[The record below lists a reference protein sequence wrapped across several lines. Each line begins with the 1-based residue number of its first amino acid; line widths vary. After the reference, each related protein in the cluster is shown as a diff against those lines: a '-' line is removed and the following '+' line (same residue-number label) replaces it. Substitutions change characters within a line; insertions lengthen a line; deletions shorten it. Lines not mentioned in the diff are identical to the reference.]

1 MGSENDRKGGSEVLL
16 QSYTQP
22 LPRSGI
28 IGSTRAHSSTSEFA
42 EFLLMKLQVWT
53 EAMRTQCLEETR
65 PRWLCH
71 GFRSGKS
78 RRGTNLTTN
87 ASAAGDSYPMWP

>member
-16 QSYTQP
+16 QSYTQR

-42 EFLLMKLQVWT
+42 EFLLMKQLQV
-53 EAMRTQCLEETR
+53 
-65 PRWLCH
+65 
-71 GFRSGKS
+71 
-78 RRGTNLTTN
+78 
-87 ASAAGDSYPMWP
+87 